1 MNTHDLGM
9 IMPAGAS
16 FGLRSLIHGGCDD
29 RSGG

>member
-9 IMPAGAS
+9 ITPAGAS

-29 RSGG
+29 RSDG